1 MPDPTPGGLNP
12 NALSVANAARLLT
25 KVFGEPVTEEMIR
38 SDVSAG
44 APTNREGTLNLV
56 HYAAWVLREAVKETA
71 VGD

>member
-38 SDVSAG
+38 SDVAAG
-44 APTNREGTLNLV
+44 APTNRDGTLNLV
-56 HYAAWVLREAVKETA
+56 LYAAWLLRESAKENA

>member
-44 APTNREGTLNLV
+44 APTNRDGTVDLV
-56 HYAAWVLREAVKETA
+56 LYAAWLIRESAKENA

>member
-1 MPDPTPGGLNP
+1 MPDPTHGGLNP

-38 SDVSAG
+38 SDVTAG
-44 APTNREGTLNLV
+44 APTNRDGTLNLV
-56 HYAAWVLREAVKETA
+56 LYAAWLLRESAKENA